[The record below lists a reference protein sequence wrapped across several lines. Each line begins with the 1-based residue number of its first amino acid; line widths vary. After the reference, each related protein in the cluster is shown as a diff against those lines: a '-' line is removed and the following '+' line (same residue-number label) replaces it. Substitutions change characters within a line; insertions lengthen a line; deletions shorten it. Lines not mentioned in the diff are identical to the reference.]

1 MLIGAGR
8 FIVDPRTGVEME
20 PVLPPIVTGGVAVCW
35 EPVAAENTASAILEL
50 FKRFDV
56 DDDGLWNKVEYK
68 TYLRAIRSWGWEVSR
83 SRIGP
88 YTDETMGAIWPAE
101 CEAYRAN
108 AQLAAATTKVLGLPS
123 ASERIAAMQA
133 ELEIGLAQGWS
144 VEGFDPAAEVV
155 EDPVQWLWMRFS
167 DGERVSRAQYTALSA
182 MVGWSEVTDDEWVKD
197 MRTSGGDPIHGLDRP
212 AFEKIYE
219 YEEDCAAAKD
229 VEKVRGPK
237 YWQTNEARKNVQ
249 SERPLTHQQNEV
261 KNRVMLR
268 INPAL
273 RATPYAY
280 VCSLFAAF
288 AVKLT
293 RSAVHRLG
301 QLHHADRRCKVSA
314 CRRI

>member
-167 DGERVSRAQYTALSA
+167 DGERVSRAQYRKMLVSAGEVNALRNLN
-182 MVGWSEVTDDEWVKD
+182 DDEWEY
-197 MRTSGGDPIHGLDRP
+197 MCEETGGDVQRGFSRA
-212 AFEKIYE
+212 AFGQHC
-219 YEEDCAAAKD
+219 EDDDNPDAASVA
-229 VEKVRGPK
+229 ETIRGTALYTK
-237 YWQTNEARKNVQ
+237 GATLQLA
-249 SERPLTHQQNEV
+249 RPLQVVSDAVAEHGIGWGDFHATKERDLCE
-261 KNRVMLR
+261 RVAGTTRLSLT
-268 INPAL
+268 AL
-273 RATPYAY
+273 ATELYLA
-280 VCSLFAAF
+280 
-288 AVKLT
+288 
-293 RSAVHRLG
+293 RSSGFGVPTVALL
-301 QLHHADRRCKVSA
+301 Q
-314 CRRI
+314 